1 MAGKKKIDGA
11 SDNGNWGGKRP
22 NQTGRPSEGE
32 RLNIRK
38 MLDESIDP
46 SFVTD
51 KLFQLIDNGD
61 FRAIDLWHKYRV
73 GTPVQSIDMNV
84 TGSTDINFNLS
95 DVIKFKD
102 EE

>member
-1 MAGKKKIDGA
+1 MAGRKKQEGD
-11 SDNGNWGGKRP
+11 SSNWGGKRA
-22 NQTGRPSEGE
+22 NSGRPSDGE

-46 SFVTD
+46 QFVTD

-61 FRAIDLWHKYRV
+61 YRAIDLWHKYRI

-84 TGSTDINFNLS
+84 NGSTDINFNLS
-95 DVIKFKD
+95 DVIKFKPED
-102 EE
+102 